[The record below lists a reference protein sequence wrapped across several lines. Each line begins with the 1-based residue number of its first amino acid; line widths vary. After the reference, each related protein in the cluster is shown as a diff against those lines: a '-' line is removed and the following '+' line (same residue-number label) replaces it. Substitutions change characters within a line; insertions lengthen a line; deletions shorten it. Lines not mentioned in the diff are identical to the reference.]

1 MKNRMGISALFSIV
15 VVLLLSGCAIVEL
28 RSSKL
33 PDADISGLKS
43 FYVVANDED
52 PGKIYESVTDAFNE
66 MGFTATSGP
75 KSEMPEN
82 IDASV
87 SYDDRWF
94 WDMSNYMIELNLII
108 REPQTGYPMAE
119 GESIRTSL
127 ARKNPKDMAKEIIDS
142 IFNSR
147 TATK

>member
-1 MKNRMGISALFSIV
+1 MKNRMRISALFSIV
-15 VVLLLSGCAIVEL
+15 IVLLLSGCAIVEL

-33 PDADISGLKS
+33 PDADISRLKS

-52 PGKIYESVTDAFNE
+52 PGKIYESVRDAFNE

-75 KSEMPEN
+75 KSEMPEK

>member
-1 MKNRMGISALFSIV
+1 
-15 VVLLLSGCAIVEL
+15 
-28 RSSKL
+28 
-33 PDADISGLKS
+33 
-43 FYVVANDED
+43 
-52 PGKIYESVTDAFNE
+52 
-66 MGFTATSGP
+66 
-75 KSEMPEN
+75 MPEN